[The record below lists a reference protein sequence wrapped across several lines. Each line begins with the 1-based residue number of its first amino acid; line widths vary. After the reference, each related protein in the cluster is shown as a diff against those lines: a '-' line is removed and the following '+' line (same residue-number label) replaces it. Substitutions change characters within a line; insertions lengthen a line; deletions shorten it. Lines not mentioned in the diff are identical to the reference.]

1 MLEKV
6 QIVILVR
13 DESKINV
20 LLLKTNEKRGGF
32 WQNITGAV
40 EQNDFST
47 WSAARREVLEETGI
61 ELAEENLINLEESF
75 EYFDHN
81 RNTSYIEKIYLGVIE
96 ELPTINLSPEHQS
109 YELKPS
115 NEIKEDIYKFKSN
128 YKAFLESMTYLRE
141 RG

>member
-1 MLEKV
+1 MV
-6 QIVILVR
+6 STFDQ
-13 DESKINV
+13 
-20 LLLKTNEKRGGF
+20 GF